1 MILSKEEEKLIMS
14 LRGQKTKITCAEAA
28 KLLGTTAL
36 DVAYKL
42 RNGEASFG
50 TAEYNGRKWIY
61 HIFREDIPI

>member
-1 MILSKEEEKLIMS
+1 MNLTKEEEALIMS
-14 LRGQKTKITCAEAA
+14 LRGKKTKITCTEAA

-50 TAEYNGRKWIY
+50 TAEYNGRRWIY
-61 HIFREDIPI
+61 NIFKEDIV